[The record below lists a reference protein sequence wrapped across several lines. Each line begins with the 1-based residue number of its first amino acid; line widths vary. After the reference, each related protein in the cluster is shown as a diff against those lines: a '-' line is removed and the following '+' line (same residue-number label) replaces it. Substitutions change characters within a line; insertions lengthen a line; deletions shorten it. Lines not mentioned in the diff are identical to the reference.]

1 MFKGRQAPCQYAIPT
16 QNKLKVGLGG
26 SLSHNALLGLFV
38 RVGPCGI
45 YYDVQFCVFTDFL

>member
-38 RVGPCGI
+38 RVGPFGI